1 MGRKVYIT
9 GHKNPDMDSICSA
22 YCYAELKRR
31 LESDTEFIPIRL
43 GRMNDLVRGVFE
55 DAGVDPPAFVK
66 DLKPRVSEVTN
77 PPDTFLLDHDSVYS
91 VINELKSKTISVVP
105 VFNNDHTYVG
115 LISVDDITGM
125 FMKENTTGRPKYMFR
140 IQNFE
145 CVVDGKLIKKGKLNE
160 FETYLMTGAMPYEIS
175 VSRIR
180 ELLPEKPVLV
190 AGMRKDLID
199 YAVNQQLPAIVL
211 TGYTRD
217 DEVEY
222 DFSSYKGTVFVS
234 YLDTAETIRLLRL
247 SLPIKNLI
255 AHHIPR
261 LQADDLFDDALAALM
276 NSGLRGLPVFDGQK
290 FIGTVTRRCFIRR
303 PKKEVILVDHNEIA
317 QSVNGIEDA
326 QIIEIIDHH
335 RLAAEKTRFPI
346 YIASEPVGSTCT
358 IIFQHFLRY
367 GIEIE
372 RPVALLLLSG
382 IMSDTVILKSPT
394 ATADDHRAVE
404 ALCRIA
410 GIGDYREYGAQ
421 MFSRTIVLTEADPK
435 ELVESDFKMYSE
447 FDCTF
452 GIGQVEVG
460 TLTDVE
466 EVKDSLL
473 KALEQ
478 VRLARGLDWTMLLV
492 TDVLKEMSVLLT
504 TPFPSA
510 EHNLMYKKESEGQFS
525 LPHILSRK
533 KQLLP
538 EILRVLEERNAPF

>member
-1 MGRKVYIT
+1 
-9 GHKNPDMDSICSA
+9 
-22 YCYAELKRR
+22 
-31 LESDTEFIPIRL
+31 
-43 GRMNDLVRGVFE
+43 MNELVRGVFE
-55 DAGVDPPAFVK
+55 DAGVEAPAFVK
-66 DLKPRVSEVTN
+66 DLRARVSEVTN

-105 VFNNDHTYVG
+105 VFNDDHEYVG

-125 FMKENTTGRPKYMFR
+125 FMKENTPGRPKYMFR

-145 CVVDGKLIKKGKLNE
+145 CVVEGRLIKKGRHNE

-175 VSRIR
+175 VSRIH

-211 TGYTRD
+211 TGYTED

-222 DFSSYKGTVFVS
+222 DFSSYEGTVFVS

-255 AHHIPR
+255 PDHIPK

-276 NSGLRGLPVFDGQK
+276 NSGLRGLPVFDDHT
-290 FIGTVTRRCFIRR
+290 FIGTVTRRCFIKR

-335 RLAAEKTRFPI
+335 RLAAEKTRYPI
-346 YIASEPVGSTCT
+346 YIASVPVGSTCT
-358 IIFQHFLRY
+358 IIYQHFLRY
-367 GIEIE
+367 GIDIE

-394 ATADDHRAVE
+394 AAADDHRAVE

-410 GIGDYREYGAQ
+410 GIADYREYGAQ
-421 MFSRTIVLTEADPK
+421 MFSRTTVLTEADPR
-435 ELVESDFKMYSE
+435 ELVESDFKKYNE

-460 TLTDVE
+460 TLADVE
-466 EVKDSLL
+466 EVRDSLL
-473 KALEQ
+473 KVLEE
-478 VRLARGLDWTMLLV
+478 VRQAHGLDWTMLLV
-492 TDVLKEMSVLLT
+492 TDVVKEMSVLLT

-510 EHNLMYKKESEGQFS
+510 EQNLIYKKESEGQFS